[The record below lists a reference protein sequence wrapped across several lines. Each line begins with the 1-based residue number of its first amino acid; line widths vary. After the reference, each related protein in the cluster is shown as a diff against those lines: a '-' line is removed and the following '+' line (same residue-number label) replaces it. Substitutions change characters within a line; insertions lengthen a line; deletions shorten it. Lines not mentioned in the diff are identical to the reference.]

1 MEEVNALRLR
11 RVKQLLSETSC
22 TLPVIAEQCGFA
34 YHEYMSRF
42 FKKHTGKTPGDYRR
56 SFHQT

>member
-11 RVKQLLSETSC
+11 RMKQLLSETSC
-22 TLPVIAEQCGFA
+22 ILPVIAEQCGFA

-42 FKKHTGKTPGDYRR
+42 FKKHTGQTPGDYRR